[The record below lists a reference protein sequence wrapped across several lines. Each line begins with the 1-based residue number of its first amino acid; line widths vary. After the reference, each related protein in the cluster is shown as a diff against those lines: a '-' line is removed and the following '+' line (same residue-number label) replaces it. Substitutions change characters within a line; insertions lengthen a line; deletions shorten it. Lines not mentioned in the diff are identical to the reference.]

1 MKQRLDNDRPLFLQ
15 VKEAIEEDIL
25 SGLLKP
31 GEQIPS
37 NSQLVAF
44 FGINPVTVHKGV
56 SLLLDDDIIFKKRG
70 LGMFVSDQA
79 PAIIRRRYQKSF
91 RQDYVQPL
99 TQRAATLGLAA
110 QELHGL
116 IDESLAEQA
125 QGQTASSQS
134 QSRSQ
139 TQAQHQSSTQHQPQS
154 QHQTQ
159 PPPKPDASLSDSILK
174 STNANLRGDGNDY

>member
-79 PAIIRRRYQKSF
+79 PAIIRSRYQKSF

-99 TQRAATLGLAA
+99 TQRAVTLGLAA
-110 QELHGL
+110 QELHSL

-125 QGQTASSQS
+125 QEQEQAASSRSQS
-134 QSRSQ
+134 Q
-139 TQAQHQSSTQHQPQS
+139 AQSPAQHQPQS

-159 PPPKPDASLSDSILK
+159 QPPKPDASLSDSILK